1 MLFASPALLAVL
13 CLVASGL
20 LDLVFKLYAAK
31 PRSRGMLI
39 FGIGCVW
46 VVLQGTSMS
55 FGEGGFDLAAVTL
68 GYGVAAA
75 IFVTVSNILLLE
87 CLTHL
92 PISMASTIYRL
103 NTIPLVI
110 LAFFVLGES
119 LDGFKLAGILA
130 GVATVFLLYRPDRDP
145 GKHDPHFVLFL
156 ALIILASIIRALYGI
171 ATKAGVDSGGDPDT
185 MMLLAA
191 FGWCSGG
198 LAYAHFRERR
208 VVITR
213 AKLAFIAVAGALV
226 FAIVWLLTTALTLG
240 DASVVVPL
248 ANMGF
253 VAAFVF
259 SVMLRLERL
268 DARKLAAVAL
278 AIVAVVLLSQAS

>member
-1 MLFASPALLAVL
+1 MFNSPALLAIL
-13 CLVASGL
+13 CLFASGL
-20 LDLVFKLYAAK
+20 LDLVFKLYASK

-46 VVLQGTSMS
+46 MILQGASMG
-55 FGEGGFDLAAVTL
+55 FGQVAVDLEIETL
-68 GYGVAAA
+68 GYGVVAA
-75 IFVTVSNILLLE
+75 IFVTASNILLLE

-110 LAFFVLGES
+110 MAFLMLGES
-119 LDGFKLAGILA
+119 LDAFKIAGVLAGII
-130 GVATVFLLYRPDRDP
+130 TVFLLYRPERGP
-145 GKHDPHFVLFL
+145 GAHERNFGFFL
-156 ALIILASIIRALYGI
+156 ALIILASVIRALYGI
-171 ATKAGVDSGGDPDT
+171 VTKAGVDAGGDPDT

-191 FGWCSGG
+191 FGWCIGG
-198 LAYAHFRERR
+198 LAYARFREKR

-213 AKLAFIAVAGALV
+213 DKLAFIAVAGGLV

-259 SVMLRLERL
+259 SVMIKLERI

-278 AIVAVVLLSQAS
+278 AVIAIALLTLAA

>member
-1 MLFASPALLAVL
+1 MTLASPVLLAVL

-46 VVLQGTSMS
+46 IVLQGSSMS
-55 FGEGGFDLAAVTL
+55 FGEGSFDFATVTL
-68 GYGVAAA
+68 GYGLAAA

-110 LAFFVLGES
+110 LAFFVLDES
-119 LDGFKLAGILA
+119 LGGFKLAGIIA
-130 GVATVFLLYRPDRDP
+130 GITTVFLLYRPDRES
-145 GKHDPHFVLFL
+145 GKHDAHFVLFL
-156 ALIILASIIRALYGI
+156 SLIIVASIIRALYGI
-171 ATKAGVDSGGDPDT
+171 TTKAGVDAGGDPDT

-191 FGWCSGG
+191 FGWCFGG

-213 AKLAFIAVAGALV
+213 EKLVFIGIAGALV

-253 VAAFVF
+253 VAAFLF
-259 SVMLRLERL
+259 SVLLRLERL
-268 DARKLAAVAL
+268 DARKLGAVAL
-278 AIVAVVLLSQAS
+278 AVTAVILLSQAA

>member
-1 MLFASPALLAVL
+1 MFNSPALLAIL
-13 CLVASGL
+13 CLFAAGL
-20 LDLVFKLYAAK
+20 LDLVFKLYASK

-39 FGIGCVW
+39 LGIGCVW
-46 VVLQGTSMS
+46 VILQVSWMS
-55 FGEGGFDLAAVTL
+55 FGNLAFDLEIETL
-68 GYGVAAA
+68 GYGIVAA

-110 LAFFVLGES
+110 LAFLVLGES
-119 LDGFKLAGILA
+119 LDAFKIAGVLAGIM
-130 GVATVFLLYRPDRDP
+130 TVFLLYRPERESGGHDR
-145 GKHDPHFVLFL
+145 HFILFL
-156 ALIILASIIRALYGI
+156 ALVILASLIRALYGI
-171 ATKAGVDSGGDPDT
+171 VTKAGVDAGGDPNT

-191 FGWCSGG
+191 IGWCIGG
-198 LAYAHFRERR
+198 LAYARFREHR

-213 AKLAFIAVAGALV
+213 DKLAFIAVAGGLV
-226 FAIVWLLTTALTLG
+226 FAVVWLLTTALTLG

-253 VAAFVF
+253 IAAFVF
-259 SVMLRLERL
+259 SVILKLERL

-278 AIVAVVLLSQAS
+278 AAVAVALLAQAA

>member
-1 MLFASPALLAVL
+1 MLASPVLLAVL
-13 CLVASGL
+13 CLVAAGL

-46 VVLQGTSMS
+46 ILLQGTSMTY
-55 FGEGGFDLAAVTL
+55 GDGGFDATAVTL
-68 GYGVAAA
+68 GYGIAAA
-75 IFVTVSNILLLE
+75 VFVTVSNILLLE

-110 LAFFVLGES
+110 LAFFVLDES
-119 LDGFKLAGILA
+119 LGGFKLAGIAA
-130 GVATVFLLYRPDRDP
+130 GILTVFLLYRPDRDS
-145 GKHDPHFVLFL
+145 GRHDAEFVLFT
-156 ALIILASIIRALYGI
+156 ALILVASLIRALYGI
-171 ATKAGVDSGGDPDT
+171 TTKAGVERGGDPDT

-191 FGWCSGG
+191 IGWCFGG

-213 AKLAFIAVAGALV
+213 EKLGFIAVAGALV
-226 FAIVWLLTTALTLG
+226 FAVVWLLTTALTLG

-253 VAAFVF
+253 VAAFLF
-259 SVMLRLERL
+259 SVLFGLERL
-268 DARKLAAVAL
+268 DGRKLGAVGLAVL
-278 AIVAVVLLSQAS
+278 AIILLSQAT

>member
-1 MLFASPALLAVL
+1 MFSSPALLAIL
-13 CLVASGL
+13 CLFASGL
-20 LDLVFKLYAAK
+20 LDLVFKLYASK

-46 VVLQGTSMS
+46 IILQGSSMS
-55 FGEGGFDLAAVTL
+55 FGQVAFDLETETL
-68 GYGVAAA
+68 AYGVVAA
-75 IFVTVSNILLLE
+75 IFVTASNILLLE

-110 LAFFVLGES
+110 LAFLVLGES
-119 LDGFKLAGILA
+119 LDAFKIAGVLAGII
-130 GVATVFLLYRPDRDP
+130 TVFLLYRPERESGVHDRN
-145 GKHDPHFVLFL
+145 FRLFL
-156 ALIILASIIRALYGI
+156 ALIILASVIRALYGI
-171 ATKAGVDSGGDPDT
+171 VTKAGVDAGGDPDT

-191 FGWCSGG
+191 FGWCIGG
-198 LAYAHFRERR
+198 LAYARFREHR

-213 AKLAFIAVAGALV
+213 DKLAFIAVAGGLV

-259 SVMLRLERL
+259 SVILKLERI
-268 DARKLAAVAL
+268 DARKLVAVAFAVG
-278 AIVAVVLLSQAS
+278 AIALLTMAA

>member
-1 MLFASPALLAVL
+1 MISSPALLAIL
-13 CLVASGL
+13 CLFASGL
-20 LDLVFKLYAAK
+20 LDLVFKLYASK

-46 VVLQGTSMS
+46 IILQGASMS
-55 FGEGGFDLAAVTL
+55 FGQVAFDLEIETL
-68 GYGVAAA
+68 GYGVVAA

-110 LAFFVLGES
+110 LAFLVLGES
-119 LDGFKLAGILA
+119 LDAFKIAGVLAGIM
-130 GVATVFLLYRPDRDP
+130 TVFLLYRPEREPGGHDRN
-145 GKHDPHFVLFL
+145 FVLFL
-156 ALIILASIIRALYGI
+156 ALIILASVIRALYGI
-171 ATKAGVDSGGDPDT
+171 VTKAGVDAGGDPDT

-191 FGWCSGG
+191 FGWCFGG
-198 LAYAHFRERR
+198 LAYARFREHR

-213 AKLAFIAVAGALV
+213 DKLAFIAVAGGLV

-259 SVMLRLERL
+259 SVIIKLERIN
-268 DARKLAAVAL
+268 ARKLVAVAL
-278 AIVAVVLLSQAS
+278 AVVAIALLTQAA

>member
-1 MLFASPALLAVL
+1 MFSSPALLAIL
-13 CLVASGL
+13 CLFASGL
-20 LDLVFKLYAAK
+20 LDLVFKLYASK

-46 VVLQGTSMS
+46 IILQGASMS
-55 FGEGGFDLAAVTL
+55 FGQVAFDLEIETL
-68 GYGVAAA
+68 GYGLVAA

-110 LAFFVLGES
+110 LAFLVLGES
-119 LDGFKLAGILA
+119 LDAFKIAGVLAGII
-130 GVATVFLLYRPDRDP
+130 TVFLLYRPERGSGGHDRN
-145 GKHDPHFVLFL
+145 FVLFI
-156 ALIILASIIRALYGI
+156 ALIILASVIRALYGI
-171 ATKAGVDSGGDPDT
+171 VTKAGVDAGGDPDT

-191 FGWCSGG
+191 FGWCIGG
-198 LAYAHFRERR
+198 LAYARFREHR

-213 AKLAFIAVAGALV
+213 DKLAFIAVAGGLV

-259 SVMLRLERL
+259 SVIIKLERIN
-268 DARKLAAVAL
+268 ARKLVAVAL
-278 AIVAVVLLSQAS
+278 AVVAIALLTLAA

>member
-1 MLFASPALLAVL
+1 MFNSPALLAIL
-13 CLVASGL
+13 CLFASGL
-20 LDLVFKLYAAK
+20 LDLVFKLYASK

-46 VVLQGTSMS
+46 IILQGSSMS
-55 FGEGGFDLAAVTL
+55 FSQVAFDLEIETL
-68 GYGVAAA
+68 AYGLVAA
-75 IFVTVSNILLLE
+75 IFVTASNILLLE

-110 LAFFVLGES
+110 LAFLVLGES
-119 LDGFKLAGILA
+119 LDAFKIAGVLAGII
-130 GVATVFLLYRPDRDP
+130 TVFLLYRPERESAGHDRNF
-145 GKHDPHFVLFL
+145 GLFL
-156 ALIILASIIRALYGI
+156 TLIILASVIRALYGI
-171 ATKAGVDSGGDPDT
+171 VTKAGVDAGGDPDT

-191 FGWCSGG
+191 FGWCIGG
-198 LAYAHFRERR
+198 LAYARLREHR

-213 AKLAFIAVAGALV
+213 DKLAFIAVAGGLV

-259 SVMLRLERL
+259 SVIIKLERIN
-268 DARKLAAVAL
+268 ARKLVAVAL
-278 AIVAVVLLSQAS
+278 AVVAIALLTQAA